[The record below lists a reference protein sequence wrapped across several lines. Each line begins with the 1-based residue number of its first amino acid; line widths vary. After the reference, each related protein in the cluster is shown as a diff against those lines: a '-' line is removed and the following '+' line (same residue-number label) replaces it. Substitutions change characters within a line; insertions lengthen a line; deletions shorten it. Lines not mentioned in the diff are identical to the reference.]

1 MFCRQCQQ
9 TWPYNKSQSC
19 IRCGD
24 TCGFEAY
31 DLLGPTEAQIVGET
45 RPPQLSFAKAIEKA
59 IRTERHMI
67 GEAGTGT
74 GKSLAALLP
83 AVLSGKRVVVSTA
96 TIALQAQYYEK
107 DLPFLLAQLADHGVQ
122 FSYALAKGR
131 SNYLCEMLYR
141 NLALPDKKG
150 HVALQVPDW
159 LREWE
164 KETVTGDRAEHPRT
178 CPYEIWVKIDAEECP
193 GSKYCS
199 ISRECRFVRMR
210 AQLGCA
216 QVVVANHAITGFDIR
231 LGRGVLLPKY
241 SILLLDEAHKAQDAF
256 GNAFT
261 ETLTEK
267 RIERLCDDIDQSGVL
282 STKTFERWNGKI
294 HGRERVEHKIM
305 NHLINLRGANRALFG
320 KFVQSNKSRV
330 PIKTE
335 DIAQEIG
342 EIQTEIS
349 ALNWYF
355 PCLGHYETS
364 TFPAGVEERLR
375 YFFGAAG
382 DKMDNVDARA
392 FRFVSK
398 LQRLQGTLKYLGE
411 DGGSGDLLFVEF
423 PTKSTKSKLISKRPI
438 NIGPILAAQLFPYR
452 QVIAYSATVTVS
464 KSFES
469 IQRDLGFDPAQTDT
483 HIESSPFDYA
493 NRAMLYLTK
502 NIPVHPSKDKGIV
515 MGSAAY
521 DAALAVYFEEM
532 SKEMYRLCTQSGGHA
547 FALFTNEKEMLEVVG
562 RFRGLMSPNEFS
574 VIVQGEVSP
583 NQAEREF
590 RSSKRPV
597 LFALKSFWEGVS
609 IEGEQL
615 RMVMIA
621 KVPFPSREDL
631 LYQALRAEYEKK
643 HGAGYAAFMKLD
655 VPRMVMEVVQAA
667 GRLLRTMKD
676 YGVVAILDRKITD
689 EFQSRKSYAAILVRT
704 LPFTQFCTTPGTVQ
718 KFLAQF
724 RVMDLDSARRK
735 EDTLCAAENVG
746 TSSNL

>member
-1 MFCRQCQQ
+1 M
-9 TWPYNKSQSC
+9 
-19 IRCGD
+19 
-24 TCGFEAY
+24 
-31 DLLGPTEAQIVGET
+31 V
-45 RPPQLSFAKAIEKA
+45 
-59 IRTERHMI
+59 

-107 DLPFLLAQLADHGVQ
+107 DLPFLQAQLADHGVQ

-141 NLALPDKKG
+141 NLVLPDKKG
-150 HVALQVPDW
+150 HVALHVPDW

-164 KETVTGDRAEHPRT
+164 RETTTGDRAEHSRT
-178 CPYEIWVKIDAEECP
+178 CPYEIWVKINAEECP
-193 GSKYCS
+193 GSKYCPLA
-199 ISRECRFVRMR
+199 RECRFVRMR
-210 AQLGCA
+210 SLLGSA
-216 QVVVANHAITGFDIR
+216 QVVVANHAITGLDIR

-241 SILLLDEAHKAQDAF
+241 SILLLDEAHKAQEAF

-282 STKTFERWNGKI
+282 SVETYERWNKRAHACAEYGM
-294 HGRERVEHKIM
+294 E
-305 NHLINLRGANRALFG
+305 NHLAHLREANKSLFG
-320 KFVQSNKSRV
+320 KFTQSSKSRV

-335 DIAQEIG
+335 DIAQGIDD
-342 EIQTEIS
+342 IQTEVA
-349 ALNWYF
+349 ALNWYL
-355 PCLGHYETS
+355 PVLGHYS
-364 TFPAGVEERLR
+364 SLTFPAGVEERLR
-375 YFFGAAG
+375 YFFGAASSS
-382 DKMDNVDARA
+382 MDNVDARA
-392 FRFVSK
+392 FRFVNK

-423 PTKSTKSKLISKRPI
+423 PSKSTKSKLISKRPI

-502 NIPVHPSKDKGIV
+502 SIPVHPSKDKSV
-515 MGSAAY
+515 VAGSTAY
-521 DAALAVYFEEM
+521 DAALLVYFEEM
-532 SKEMYRLCTQSGGHA
+532 AKEMYRLCTQSGGHA

-562 RFRGLMSPNEFS
+562 RFRNMMSPNEFH

-643 HGAGYAAFMKLD
+643 HGAGYTAFMKLD

-724 RVMDLDSARRK
+724 RVMDLDSARRE
-735 EDTLCAAENVG
+735 EDFICAAENVG
-746 TSSNL
+746 TSSSL